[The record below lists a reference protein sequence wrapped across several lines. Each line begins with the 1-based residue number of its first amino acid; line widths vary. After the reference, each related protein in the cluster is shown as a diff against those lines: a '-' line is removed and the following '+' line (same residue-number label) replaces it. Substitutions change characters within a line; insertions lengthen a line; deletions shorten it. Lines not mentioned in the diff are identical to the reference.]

1 MLKEPTTH
9 SKVIANL
16 SQLQPLQ
23 DNLNSDRYKAFKRL
37 NELITERTI
46 ALETYTEHYY

>member
-1 MLKEPTTH
+1 MLKDSQNN
-9 SKVIANL
+9 SKVIANM

-23 DNLNSDRYKAFKRL
+23 DNLNSEGHKAKAQVI
-37 NELITERTI
+37 ELILKRTI